1 MVIDVPTTLVEV
13 IDSDDDFR
21 QDGWKVSHYKKEQ
34 SFFQDFPHPS
44 NQATLPNP

>member
-21 QDGWKVSHYKKEQ
+21 QEGTVL
-34 SFFQDFPHPS
+34 FQDFPHPS
-44 NQATLPNP
+44 DQATLPNPWIIV